1 MNTETSLCW
10 RGTAVKNNARS
21 IPKGPSIYLTL
32 QSRHRAL
39 DSSVVTSSPCGH
51 WSLIRNVVGAS
62 SVSRVPSVMN
72 TSSTHSAHLIDC
84 IFASHC
90 FSVDGRNSVKWHKS
104 HDTSHVSKFGRQ
116 LVHGKAKRI
125 SNASK
130 NPLTIPF
137 SGFLLKAH
145 TFLALDVKNSSP
157 LLGPPIPCSWY
168 FTYSPSRFATAGF
181 SQTMHR
187 MMPCLENP
195 FFCIPFRHPLTT

>member
-1 MNTETSLCW
+1 MRGLSQRGHPFIWLFKAAIELWTPVHRVVIGHSLETSSGL
-10 RGTAVKNNARS
+10 
-21 IPKGPSIYLTL
+21 LL
-32 QSRHRAL
+32 SRE
-39 DSSVVTSSPCGH
+39 
-51 WSLIRNVVGAS
+51 SLLS
-62 SVSRVPSVMN
+62 WTHLP
-72 TSSTHSAHLIDC
+72 HSAHLIDC

-145 TFLALDVKNSSP
+145 TFLAEEDVKNSSP

-168 FTYSPSRFATAGF
+168 FTYSPSVLLLPDFHKQCTEW
-181 SQTMHR
+181 
-187 MMPCLENP
+187 CLV
-195 FFCIPFRHPLTT
+195 